1 MGWVE
6 DEAIIVTVAMERSGL
21 ESTGVYDG
29 LGVAVKTNKDDSS
42 DTLGPA
48 MEEEAYREL
57 SDSIEQGRKRRSD
70 NRVRRRQLRNAYNC
84 RV

>member
-29 LGVAVKTNKDDSS
+29 LGVAVKTNVTKM
-42 DTLGPA
+42 TAVTHLGQQWRKKRTENSVTVLNK
-48 MEEEAYREL
+48 EERGEATTEGEL
-57 SDSIEQGRKRRSD
+57 GD
-70 NRVRRRQLRNAYNC
+70 N
-84 RV
+84 